1 MLDMTMPVLFAIL
14 IGLLA
19 VITVGALIAFRL
31 IAERRSHAPKPR
43 AAVRSGHRR

>member
-14 IGLLA
+14 IAVLA

-31 IAERRSHAPKPR
+31 VAERRSHPRTPRKPDP
-43 AAVRSGHRR
+43 ASRS